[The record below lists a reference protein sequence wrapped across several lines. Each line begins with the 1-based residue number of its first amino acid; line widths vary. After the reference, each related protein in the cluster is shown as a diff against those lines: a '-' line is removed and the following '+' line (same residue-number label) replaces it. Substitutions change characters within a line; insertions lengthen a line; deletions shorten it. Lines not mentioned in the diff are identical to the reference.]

1 MDRMQCKLKLESFNS
16 IRNLTNLQYAVVFSK
31 SPITGEVD
39 QRHIFTQSG
48 GELSLWIDSVVE
60 SCKKY
65 NKPYA
70 VYVNGSLEGSQ
81 GDLF

>member
-1 MDRMQCKLKLESFNS
+1 MDRIQCKLKLESFNS
-16 IRNLTNLQYAVVFSK
+16 IRNLTNLQYACIFSK

-48 GELSLWIDSVVE
+48 GELSLWVDNVVE
-60 SCKKY
+60 SCKQY

-70 VYVNGSLEGSQ
+70 VYVNGSFEGGQ
-81 GDLF
+81 GHLF